1 MKKYDMKLLLK
12 LCLIIGGVLLLICL
26 WQGKDMSTHQAPEG
40 EKITREDV
48 NILLDA
54 LKLPGVSFPF
64 LMSWDTTGGENNTSE
79 AVFTYGEYQELYPL
93 LEGEKIG
100 LPEYAGKYA
109 SEDALLK
116 EDWYASYEQILAY
129 YQQEKSIW
137 KTTVFLLKVD
147 TEAKCAYTETGAMQG
162 AFPYCSEAFADK
174 EFQELT
180 VYMQNN
186 TLLTVVEVMP
196 KEHYLG
202 NVWVMECGEEGIDCF
217 YHQIS
222 FQIPWDEGKK
232 AKLQKNLKREQVA
245 DLTLSQGCVV
255 AAKPKEEKVHGK
267 LLRVSEQ
274 ELELEGQGT
283 IPLAEDWEI
292 YRLYGSL
299 TTLTKESLKIGYED
313 TDFVLEN
320 GKICAALVSREQ
332 DADNIRVLLKNTA
345 KNSNYYDN
353 LTLTV
358 DGTSIA
364 LQADSLEEG
373 ERRIYQSDNLTD
385 TIILEAPGIEK
396 EDNAY
401 RGTIECYKEKEGLV
415 LINELPLEEYL
426 YAVVPSE
433 MPASYPMEALKA
445 QAICAR
451 TYGYRFIL
459 SAGLPEYGAHVDD
472 TTAYQVYH
480 NCKEHVA
487 TTTAVKETKGI
498 LLTYQDEPAQNYYY
512 STSCGSGTDA
522 SIWKSGKKEDLSYL
536 QPTGERADELQDET
550 AFAEFIKETD
560 AEDLEAEEPWYRWQY
575 VVKDLDSAA
584 ILERMQERYQ
594 VSPESV
600 LTKTDGDY
608 YVVEPITDTGAIQE
622 LTVGKRGIGGVAD
635 ELLVTTKQGSYKIV
649 AEYNIRYILCDRQ
662 TKVVRQDGTT
672 IVPKLLL
679 PSGFFIIEPS
689 KKGENVVGYTLI
701 GGGYGHGVGMSQN
714 GARALGKKGADY
726 RQILEI
732 YFPGCSLKQGDV

>member
-12 LCLIIGGVLLLICL
+12 LCLIIVGILLLVYL
-26 WQGKDMSTHQAPEG
+26 MWGKDASGHQAPEG

-48 NILLDA
+48 KILLDA
-54 LKLPGVSFPF
+54 LELPEISFDF
-64 LMSWDTTGGENNTSE
+64 LHYDTRGAEGSITGNML
-79 AVFTYGEYQELYPL
+79 TYGEYQELYQL
-93 LEGEKIG
+93 LEGAKIG
-100 LPEYAGKYA
+100 LPEYTRKYVP
-109 SEDALLK
+109 EDSLLK
-116 EDWYASYEQILAY
+116 EDWYTSYEQILAY
-129 YQQEKSIW
+129 YQREKSVW

-147 TEAKCAYTETGAMQG
+147 TEAKSAYTETGAMQG
-162 AFPYCSEAFADK
+162 VFSYCSEAFDDK

-180 VYMQNN
+180 VYIQNN

-202 NVWVMECGEEGIDCF
+202 NVWVMECGEEGLECF

-222 FQIPWDEGKK
+222 FQIPWSEDKK
-232 AKLQKNLKREQVA
+232 AKLQKTLKREQVA
-245 DLTLSQGCVV
+245 DLTLSQGCVI

-283 IPLAEDWEI
+283 FFLAEDLEI

-313 TDFVLEN
+313 TDYVLEN

-345 KNSNYYDN
+345 KCSNYYDN
-353 LTLTV
+353 LTLTM

-373 ERRIYQSDNLTD
+373 ERRIYRSENLTD

-522 SIWKSGKKEDLSYL
+522 SIWKSGKQEDLSYL
-536 QPTGERADELQDET
+536 QPTGARAEELQEEAD
-550 AFAEFIKETD
+550 FAEFIKGTD
-560 AEDLEAEEPWYRWQY
+560 AEDLEAEEPWYRWRY
-575 VVKDLDSAA
+575 VVKKMDSAA

-594 VSPESV
+594 VSPEAV
-600 LTKTDGDY
+600 LTKTEGDY
-608 YVVEPITDTGAIQE
+608 YVAEPITDSSAIQE
-622 LTVGKRGIGGVAD
+622 LSVGKRGIGGVVD
-635 ELLVTTKQGSYKIV
+635 ELLVVTGQGSYKIV

-662 TKVVRQDGTT
+662 TEVVRQDNTT
-672 IVPKLLL
+672 IAPKMLL
-679 PSGFFIIEPS
+679 PSGFFVIETS

-726 RQILEI
+726 RQILET
-732 YFPGCSLKQGDV
+732 YFPGCSLTQGDV